1 MTYNEIC
8 KGIYCNAS
16 NIFISITI
24 DHTITLKNFSLDI
37 IFFESLTKCIVFN
50 YRPCKEKNI
59 NANLRYV
66 SFLQNKYNTERT
78 FLRQISLILA
88 FKNL

>member
-37 IFFESLTKCIVFN
+37 IFFESLTKCIVSN

-66 SFLQNKYNTERT
+66 LSSEQQYNTERI
-78 FLRQISLILA
+78 FPRQISLILA